1 MRRPGAADHADGRA
15 VAGIAPALLTASSAD
30 GRGPSGAAF
39 AQVRLAARGAQ
50 PDGAVQAAPAAPPRR
65 RTAAA
70 AADRALG
77 EECVGER
84 EPAAPAAR
92 AFRRPVARLAD
103 GAAVRAPGRHLT
115 VLA

>member
-15 VAGIAPALLTASSAD
+15 VAGIAPALLTAGRAD

-39 AQVRLAARGAQ
+39 AEVRLAARGAQ
-50 PDGAVQAAPAAPPRR
+50 PDGAGQAAPAAPPRR

-77 EECVGER
+77 KERAGER
-84 EPAAPAAR
+84 EPAAPWTRNATPYSATR
-92 AFRRPVARLAD
+92 
-103 GAAVRAPGRHLT
+103 
-115 VLA
+115 